1 MLNHGVRLAMTEQW
15 QNWPGATEVR
25 LVVALGASL
34 MPLTSRTHTVR
45 GAAQDPS

>member
-25 LVVALGASL
+25 LVVCARRKS
-34 MPLTSRTHTVR
+34 
-45 GAAQDPS
+45 QDS